1 MNKILI
7 VDDEQHI
14 REVVVEYA
22 KANGFEVFEATNG
35 EQALKIVKSNDID
48 CMILDLMMP
57 VMDGFTALKKIKQ
70 IRDVP
75 TIVLSAREEEY
86 DKLSTFDLGADD
98 YVTKPFSPKELMA
111 RIKRLIE
118 RTNNQKGTIT
128 VDGLTI
134 DVRGRTVRID
144 GQKLEMTP
152 KEIEL
157 LIYMVENRNMAL
169 SREKLLSSVWDY
181 DYYGDDRTIDTHIKM
196 LRKSLGEYKKH
207 IVTVRGLGY
216 KFED

>member
-1 MNKILI
+1 
-7 VDDEQHI
+7 
-14 REVVVEYA
+14 
-22 KANGFEVFEATNG
+22 
-35 EQALKIVKSNDID
+35 
-48 CMILDLMMP
+48 MP